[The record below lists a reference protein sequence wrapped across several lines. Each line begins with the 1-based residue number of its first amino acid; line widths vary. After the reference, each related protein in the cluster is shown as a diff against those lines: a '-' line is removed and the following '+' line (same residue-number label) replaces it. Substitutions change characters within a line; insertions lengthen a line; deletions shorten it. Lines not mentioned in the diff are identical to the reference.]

1 MAEKLDTTENIDH
14 RTRVGMERRRKMRL
28 RLIES
33 AFVVFSEKSVDLSQ
47 IDDVIAQAGVA
58 RGTFYNY
65 FRTNAE
71 LLSAV
76 GETLSNELISLIE
89 ETVGELDDPVEV
101 LATGLRLF
109 LRTASMYPKYAQF
122 MWRAGLNADSA
133 GHLVYTYLPKHIMAC
148 VQRGDF
154 KVKDPALT
162 LELLLGMMLAAMH
175 AMSTLPVGN
184 DMPEEAVRHV
194 LMAFGVAEERIAT
207 LIGLSLPDIS
217 LPQDS
222 LLVSTADQN

>member
-1 MAEKLDTTENIDH
+1 MAVKLMLA
-14 RTRVGMERRRKMRL
+14 GFL
-28 RLIES
+28 QAS
-33 AFVVFSEKSVDLSQ
+33 AKAS
-47 IDDVIAQAGVA
+47 
-58 RGTFYNY
+58 YN
-65 FRTNAE
+65 RN
-71 LLSAV
+71 
-76 GETLSNELISLIE
+76 
-89 ETVGELDDPVEV
+89 
-101 LATGLRLF
+101 
-109 LRTASMYPKYAQF
+109 
-122 MWRAGLNADSA
+122 
-133 GHLVYTYLPKHIMAC
+133 MAC

-207 LIGLSLPDIS
+207 LIGLPLPDIS

>member
-1 MAEKLDTTENIDH
+1 MTAKLDPAESVDH
-14 RTRVGMERRRKMRL
+14 RTRVGLERRRKMRL

-65 FRTNAE
+65 FRTNEE

-89 ETVGELDDPVEV
+89 ETVGEIEDPVEI

-109 LRTASMYPKYAQF
+109 LRTARMYPKYARF
-122 MWRAGLNADSA
+122 MWRAGLNANSA
-133 GHLVYTYLPKHIMAC
+133 GHLVYTYLPKHILGC

-154 KVKDPALT
+154 KVKDPVIT

-175 AMSTLPVGN
+175 AMSTLSVAN
-184 DMPEEAVRHV
+184 DMPEEAVRHA
-194 LMAFGVAEERIAT
+194 LMAFGVAEARIST
-207 LIGLSLPDIS
+207 LIALPLPEIS
-217 LPQDS
+217 LPRDS
-222 LLVSTADQN
+222 LLVKTAGQD